1 MEEIAGALGKS
12 EDESFYKKQSKKVK
26 ESMMRNMFDAKK
38 GIFADGIG
46 TNHSTLHANMFPLAF
61 NLVPEEHI
69 KSAAEFIKTK
79 GMACSVYGA
88 QYLLEALYNAG
99 EAEYALELMTS
110 ESKRSWMNM
119 LNVGSTMTTEAWD
132 EYYKPNLTWNH
143 AWGAAPGNIIPR
155 RLMGIQPLDPG
166 FKTFVINPQPTGLEN
181 IEMKIPTIRGSIQCN
196 LVSTDNNWQ
205 MELSIPGNC
214 EALILLPSELS
225 KIFVNKNKVVPD
237 SEIHYLGM
245 SRNMVR
251 LKSGNYKIS
260 AKK

>member
-1 MEEIAGALGKS
+1 MI
-12 EDESFYKKQSKKVK
+12 
-26 ESMMRNMFDAKK
+26 
-38 GIFADGIG
+38 
-46 TNHSTLHANMFPLAF
+46 PLAF
-61 NLVPEEHI
+61 NLVPEKHI
-69 KSAAEFIKTK
+69 KSVAKFIKTK

-88 QYLLEALYNAG
+88 QYFLEALYNAG

-110 ESKRSWMNM
+110 ESKRSWINM

-155 RLMGIQPLDPG
+155 RLMGIQPLGPG
-166 FKTFVINPQPTGLEN
+166 FKTFMVNPQPTGLEN
-181 IEMKIPTIRGSIQCN
+181 VEIKIPTIRGSIKCK
-196 LVSTDNNWQ
+196 LVATDIEWQ
-205 MELSIPGNC
+205 MQLSIPGNS

-225 KIFVNKNKVVPD
+225 KIVINKNIVLPD
-237 SEIHYLGM
+237 SKIHYLGL
-245 SRNMVR
+245 SRNMIR